1 MSSKNYAT
9 YWKSIMEEYESSRMK
24 QQQFC
29 KAHNIDFAKFRY
41 QRVRFSAA
49 SKVSKTQPKQSNFV
63 PVKLPEQSAPK
74 ENIKIIHPNGIEC
87 TVPINIDVS
96 TLIQLMRGV
105 KGC

>member
-1 MSSKNYAT
+1 MSLKNDAT
-9 YWKSIMEEYESSRMK
+9 DWKSIMEEYESSGMK

-41 QRVRFSAA
+41 QRVRFSTA
-49 SKVSKTQPKQSNFV
+49 SKVSKTQAKQANFAL
-63 PVKLPEQSAPK
+63 VKLPEQSAPK
-74 ENIKIIHPNGIEC
+74 DKIKIIHPNGIEC
-87 TVPINIDVS
+87 TVPVNIDVS